1 VNPDDRRPP
10 ITPQLALRVAVL
22 GGVALALFAVVF
34 FRLCFLKVLSG
45 DQYLVEARENR
56 TRDVRIQAPRGDI
69 VDRQGKALVTSRLAN
84 VVQLAPQQ
92 LPEEELVAAAEWGQA
107 MTRRSK
113 RIAAERAR
121 AEARARAAARRK
133 GRKRVRPKRVKPP
146 PRVPIPAIPT
156 AELRERFERLGRVL
170 NMKPAA
176 IQRRAIEQ
184 LAVVPYS
191 AVTVRSDV
199 KRPVINFLK
208 ERKETFPGIDVDP
221 VYLRSYPQETLAA
234 HMLGYVGEISPAEL
248 RQRRNRGIEQGTI
261 VGKAGLEYTYDR
273 YLRGR
278 DGAKV
283 LRVDANGRFSSD
295 RPVDIRPPIPGRQ
308 LRLSLDAGLQR
319 AGQDALA
326 AIGGG
331 LPSSFVAMNPQNG
344 EVYAL
349 GSYPTFD
356 PSLFAKPITQTKFEN
371 LNSEENGAPLY
382 NRAIGGQYASGST
395 FKPITSI
402 AALEEDVITPDSTFN
417 DPGCIK
423 VGDRDKCNAGEVPN
437 GAVNLYRALEV
448 SSDVYYYI
456 QGMNLFRI
464 GGERLQKWA
473 KALGLGRR
481 SGIDLPDERAG
492 LIPGKEWRE
501 RINKLEAKCRPRNNG
516 IPCYVIGE
524 PRDYNLGDNANLA
537 VGQGEVQISP
547 LQMAVAYST
556 IASYGKVPR
565 PHIGLEVQ
573 DATGRL
579 VQKIQPGAARRVKI
593 DRSHVD
599 AVLEGLRRAASG
611 PGGTS
616 TPVFEGWPH
625 DRLPVHGKTGTAETP
640 QGDQSWYVA
649 YVPHPDKPIVV
660 AATVERGGWG
670 ADRGA
675 PIVCRILGA
684 WFNEDAACSAG
695 GSHTR

>member
-1 VNPDDRRPP
+1 MEDRRPP
-10 ITPQLALRVAVL
+10 ITPQLALRVAIL
-22 GGVALALFAVVF
+22 GGVALALFAIVF
-34 FRLCFLKVLSG
+34 FRLWFLQVLSG

-69 VDRQGKALVTSRLAN
+69 VDRAGNALVTSRSAN

-92 LPEEELVAAAEWGQA
+92 LPEAEIVAAAEWGQA

-113 RIAAERAR
+113 RK
-121 AEARARAAARRK
+121 K
-133 GRKRVRPKRVKPP
+133 GKKGEP
-146 PRVPIPAIPT
+146 VPIPPIPT
-156 AELRERFERLGRVL
+156 PELRERFERLGRVL
-170 NMKPAA
+170 RMRPET

-199 KRPVINFLK
+199 KRDVINYLK
-208 ERKETFPGIDVDP
+208 ERKETFPGVDVDP
-221 VYLRSYPQETLAA
+221 VYLRAYPRDRLAA
-234 HMLGYVGEISPAEL
+234 QMLGYVGEISPKEL
-248 RQRRNRGIEQGTI
+248 KQRRNRDVKPGTI

-295 RPVDIRPPIPGRQ
+295 RPVRIRQPTPGRR
-308 LRLSLDAGLQR
+308 LRLSLDSRLQQE
-319 AGQDALA
+319 GQEALA

-331 LPSSFVAMNPQNG
+331 LPGAFVAMNPVNG

-349 GSYPTFD
+349 GSAPTFD
-356 PSLFAKPITQTKFEN
+356 PSVFAKPITQTRFEQ
-371 LNSEENGAPLY
+371 LTSEETGAPLY
-382 NRAIGGQYASGST
+382 NRAIGGLYASGST

-402 AALEEDVITPDSTFN
+402 AALEEDVITPDSTFS
-417 DPGCIK
+417 DPGCIE
-423 VGDRDKCNAGEVPN
+423 VGNLPKCNAGKTPY
-437 GAVNLYRALEV
+437 GAVNLYRALQV

-456 QGMNLFRI
+456 QGMSLFRI

-481 SGIDLPDERAG
+481 TGIDLPEENDG
-492 LIPGKEWRE
+492 LIPGKEWRD
-501 RINKLEAKCRPRNNG
+501 RINKLERECRPGNDG
-516 IPCYVIGE
+516 EACYVVE
-524 PRDYNLGDNANLA
+524 TRDYNLGDNTNLA

-556 IASYGKVPR
+556 IANYGRVPR

-573 DATGRL
+573 DAGGRL
-579 VQKIQPGAARRVKI
+579 VQKIQPGAARRVKM
-593 DRSHVD
+593 DRSNVD
-599 AVLEGLRRAASG
+599 AVLEGLRRAVQD

-625 DRLPVHGKTGTAETP
+625 DRYSVHGKTGTAETP

-649 YVPHPDKPIVV
+649 YVPHRDKPIVV
-660 AATVERGGWG
+660 AATIERGGWG
-670 ADRGA
+670 AERAA
-675 PIVCRILGA
+675 PAVCRILRSWFDVSGA
-684 WFNEDAACSAG
+684 TCQAG
-695 GSHTR
+695 GSRTR

>member
-1 VNPDDRRPP
+1 MDGDRRPP
-10 ITPQLALRVAVL
+10 ITPQLALRVAIL
-22 GGVALALFAVVF
+22 GGIALALFAVVF
-34 FRLCFLKVLSG
+34 FRLWFLQVLSG

-69 VDRQGKALVTSRLAN
+69 VDRTGKPLVTSRLAT

-92 LPEEELVAAAEWGQA
+92 LPEAEIAAAAVWGQQ
-107 MTRRSK
+107 MTQRG
-113 RIAAERAR
+113 
-121 AEARARAAARRK
+121 RRK
-133 GRKRVRPKRVKPP
+133 KGKRGPP
-146 PRVPIPAIPT
+146 VPIPPIPT

-170 NMKPAA
+170 RMKPST

-199 KRPVINFLK
+199 PRAVINYLK
-208 ERKETFPGIDVDP
+208 ERKETFPGVDVDP
-221 VYLRSYPQETLAA
+221 VYLRNYPQDTLAA
-234 HMLGYVGEISPAEL
+234 HMLGYVGEISPREL

-295 RPVDIRPPIPGRQ
+295 RPVDIRQPLPGRQ
-308 LRLSLDAGLQR
+308 LRLSLDVRLQR
-319 AGQDALA
+319 AAQEAFVA
-326 AIGGG
+326 VGGG
-331 LPSSFVAMNPQNG
+331 LPGGFVAMNPRNG

-349 GSYPTFD
+349 GSHPTFK
-356 PSLFAKPITQTKFEN
+356 PSLFAKPIPQTRFEQ
-371 LNSEENGAPLY
+371 LNSEANGAPLY

-402 AALEEDVITPDSTFN
+402 AALEEKVLTPDSTYN
-417 DPGCIK
+417 DPGCIE
-423 VGDRDKCNAGEVPN
+423 VGNLPKCNAGKVPN
-437 GAVNLYRALEV
+437 GAVNLYRGLEV

-456 QGMNLFRI
+456 QGMSLFRI

-473 KALGLGRR
+473 KALGLGRKT
-481 SGIDLPDERAG
+481 GIDLPDERGG

-501 RINKLEAKCRPRNNG
+501 QVNRMERRCRPGNEGR
-516 IPCYVIGE
+516 PCYVLE
-524 PRDYNLGDNANLA
+524 TRDYNLGDNANLA

-556 IASYGKVPR
+556 IANYGRVPR

-573 DATGRL
+573 DATGRP
-579 VQKIQPGAARRVKI
+579 VQRIEPGPARRVEMA
-593 DRSHVD
+593 RSNVD

-611 PGGTS
+611 PSGTS

-625 DRLPVHGKTGTAETP
+625 GDLPVHGKTGTAETP

-649 YVPHPDKPIVV
+649 YVPHPDRPIVV

-675 PIVCRILGA
+675 PIVCRILRS
-684 WFNEDAACSAG
+684 WFPREAGDAACVPG
-695 GSHTR
+695 GSRTR

>member
-1 VNPDDRRPP
+1 MDGDRRPP

-22 GGVALALFAVVF
+22 GGIALALFAVVF
-34 FRLCFLKVLSG
+34 FRLWFLQVLSG

-69 VDRQGKALVTSRLAN
+69 VDRTGRPLVTSRLAN

-92 LPEEELVAAAEWGQA
+92 LPEEEIVAAAEWGQR
-107 MTRRSK
+107 MTQRSRR
-113 RIAAERAR
+113 IEAARR
-121 AEARARAAARRK
+121 QARAANAKRENRRK
-133 GRKRVRPKRVKPP
+133 GRPLKVKVP
-146 PRVPIPAIPT
+146 PRVPIPPIPT
-156 AELRERFERLGRVL
+156 PELRERFERLGRVL
-170 NMKPAA
+170 RMRPAT

-199 KRPVINFLK
+199 PKSVINYLK

-221 VYLRSYPQETLAA
+221 VYLRSYPRDTLAA

-248 RQRRNRGIEQGTI
+248 KQRRNRGVEQGTT

-295 RPVDIRPPIPGRQ
+295 RPVGIRQPVPGRQ
-308 LRLSLDAGLQR
+308 LRLSLDAELQK
-319 AGQDALA
+319 DAQEAFA
-326 AIGGG
+326 AVGGG
-331 LPSSFVAMNPQNG
+331 LPGGFVAMNPDNG

-356 PSLFAKPITQTKFEN
+356 PSVFAKPIPQTKFEQ
-371 LNSEENGAPLY
+371 LNSEDNGAPLY

-402 AALEEDVITPDSTFN
+402 AALEEGVITPDSTFN
-417 DPGCIK
+417 DPGCIE
-423 VGDRDKCNAGEVPN
+423 VGDRPKCNAGEVPN
-437 GAVNLYRALEV
+437 GAVNLYSALEV

-456 QGMNLFRI
+456 QGMSLFRI
-464 GGERLQKWA
+464 GGERLQKWS
-473 KALGLGRR
+473 KALGLGRET
-481 SGIDLPDERAG
+481 GIDLPDERGG

-501 RINKLEAKCRPRNNG
+501 RINRMERRCRPGNDG
-516 IPCYVIGE
+516 VPCYVLDV
-524 PRDYNLGDNANLA
+524 RDYNLGDNANLA

-556 IASYGKVPR
+556 IAMGGKVPR

-579 VQKIQPGAARRVKI
+579 VQRIQPGAARRVKI
-593 DRSHVD
+593 DEGNAN

-611 PGGTS
+611 PSGTS

-625 DRLPVHGKTGTAETP
+625 DRLPVYGKTGTAETP

-649 YVPHPDKPIVV
+649 YVRHDDKPIVV

-675 PIVCRILGA
+675 PIACRILRS
-684 WFNEDAACSAG
+684 WFDTDASCVPG
-695 GSHTR
+695 GSRTR